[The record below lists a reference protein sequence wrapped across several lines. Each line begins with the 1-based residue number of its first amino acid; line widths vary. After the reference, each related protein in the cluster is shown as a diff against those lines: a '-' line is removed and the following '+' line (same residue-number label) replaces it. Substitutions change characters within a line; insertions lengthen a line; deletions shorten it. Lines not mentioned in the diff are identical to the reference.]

1 MDVILSHRKMIMREL
16 DVCRN
21 FHALYEVFG
30 IQKTAQLSGG
40 LMVGLGGLEPLTFT
54 MSIR

>member
-1 MDVILSHRKMIMREL
+1 MDVILSYRKMIMREL

-54 MSIR
+54 MST